1 MEKYYSFQK
10 SMLILI
16 AVGVWVIVL
25 QLIGIIPQIKPLQ
38 IASEEV
44 LQVKGVVEVE
54 NVVFIKG
61 TVDANLESING
72 YSKFYKDPRTGEF
85 YVIPMTD
92 PYE

>member
-1 MEKYYSFQK
+1 
-10 SMLILI
+10 MLIFI
-16 AVGVWVIVL
+16 AVGVWIIVF
-25 QLIGIIPQIKPLQ
+25 QLLGIIPQIKPLQ
-38 IASEEV
+38 IASDEV

>member
-92 PYE
+92 PCE

>member
-25 QLIGIIPQIKPLQ
+25 QLIGIIPQIKPMQ

>member
-1 MEKYYSFQK
+1 MEKHYSFLK
-10 SMLILI
+10 TILIVI
-16 AVGVWVIVL
+16 AVGVWMIVL
-25 QLIGIIPQIKPLQ
+25 QLTGLIPQIQPLSMATSDVVE
-38 IASEEV
+38 I
-44 LQVKGVVEVE
+44 KGAVEVE

>member
-1 MEKYYSFQK
+1 
-10 SMLILI
+10 MLILI

-38 IASEEV
+38 IDSEEV

>member
-1 MEKYYSFQK
+1 MESHYSFFK
-10 SMLILI
+10 SVLIVI
-16 AVGVWVIVL
+16 AVGIWIIVL
-25 QLIGIIPQIKPLQ
+25 QLAGLIPQIRS
-38 IASEEV
+38 ISTSVDNEV
-44 LQVKGVVEVE
+44 KMRGAVEVE